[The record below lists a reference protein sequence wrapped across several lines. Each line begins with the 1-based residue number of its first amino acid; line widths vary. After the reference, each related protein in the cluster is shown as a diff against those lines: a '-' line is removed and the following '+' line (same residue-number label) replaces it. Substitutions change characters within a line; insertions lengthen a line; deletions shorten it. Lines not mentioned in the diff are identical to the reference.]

1 MPVAS
6 GKRLRSKTNNDMKT
20 KLIILFCHSGGV
32 RDKTS
37 IEIMKNKIK
46 WAFLALSDSFLLA

>member
-1 MPVAS
+1 MCVAS
-6 GKRLRSKTNNDMKT
+6 GKMLRNKTSDGMKT

-37 IEIMKNKIK
+37 VEIMKNIN
-46 WAFLALSDSFLLA
+46 F

>member
-37 IEIMKNKIK
+37 IEIMKNIN
-46 WAFLALSDSFLLA
+46 F